1 MATKNTTDQF
11 ANLAIISV
19 TESAANTLTYKK
31 LETGI
36 SLSEKVAW
44 VISRLEFSSG
54 EFGPT
59 IFNGTGDELRI
70 ALTVSNS
77 MTALVGTDPMVLDFL
92 KINRFDY
99 GTAANAIMPV
109 QPIIKDYTNLPGG
122 GIIVPPQ
129 PLYLAAVG
137 SGLASATTVV
147 CRIYYTLL
155 PLAVDQYWEL
165 IEARR
170 VLAS

>member
-44 VISRLEFSSG
+44 IISRVEFSSG
-54 EFGPT
+54 ELSPT
-59 IFNGTGDELRI
+59 IFNGSADELRI

-77 MTALVGTDPMVLDFL
+77 MATLVGTDPMVLDFL
-92 KINRFDY
+92 KITRYDY
-99 GTAANAIMPV
+99 GTAATAVMSI

-129 PLYLAAVG
+129 PLYLAAAGVG
-137 SGLASATTVV
+137 LTAAVTVV